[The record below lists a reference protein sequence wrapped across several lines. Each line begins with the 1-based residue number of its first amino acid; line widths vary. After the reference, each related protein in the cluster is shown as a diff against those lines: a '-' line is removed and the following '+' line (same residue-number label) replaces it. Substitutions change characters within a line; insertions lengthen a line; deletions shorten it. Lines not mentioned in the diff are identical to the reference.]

1 MKKTLFML
9 VLGLSLGLVR
19 CVGPDCGPFPRP
31 ELMSVEAD
39 LVSVGATEETH
50 AASDLRLTLSL
61 DVIYVTQ
68 LPLSM
73 PSLFQTAW
81 ACSPP
86 SPSGFDDEI
95 SELSLICDKPIRGF
109 APGENILTTSA
120 DVFWMRQDDGSK
132 TPITLGQW
140 LELMNDGKTASSET
154 HYDTHYD
161 WLHAYDVSIAFI
173 PEGTATAAGD
183 YAFTLTLEMQSGTRY
198 TETFAPVTLAAL

>member
-1 MKKTLFML
+1 MKKTLFL
-9 VLGLSLGLVR
+9 LIFGLSLGLIR

-39 LVSVGATEETH
+39 LTAGTTGGNIV
-50 AASDLRLTLSL
+50 ASDLRLGLSL
-61 DVIYVTQ
+61 KVIYVTATHR
-68 LPLSM
+68 SM

-95 SELSLICDKPIRGF
+95 AELSLICDKPVRGF
-109 APGENILTTSA
+109 DPGENILTTSA
-120 DVFWMRQDDGSK
+120 EVYWVRQDDGSK

-140 LELMNDGKTASSET
+140 LALMNEGETASSNT
-154 HYDTHYD
+154 HLNKHYD

-183 YAFTLTLEMQSGTRY
+183 YSFTLTVEMQSGTRY
-198 TETFAPVTLAAL
+198 TKTFAPVTLAAL